1 MESKDMEM
9 TEEKQEKIWTD
20 KQNGSETADLENEVD
35 EITALKSEL
44 EKSQQESQKNYDLY
58 LRSLAE
64 LENFKKRTARD
75 KEEYSKFA
83 LLPLIQKLLPVVD
96 DLERALAQFNNSK
109 DLEGL
114 SKGVEIIARSL
125 QEIIKN
131 EGVEPIEALGKAFNP
146 QYHQPLI
153 VEESRYPQLFY
164 KGYTNKNNKEVIYQ
178 AAYSRGSKVVI
189 GIQNTHG
196 KTIQSH
202 KKSLN
207 KHYVGKIY
215 SQVNILGRQAR
226 DQ

>member
-9 TEEKQEKIWTD
+9 PEEKKEKIWTD
-20 KQNGSETADLENEVD
+20 EQNGSESTDLEIEVD

-44 EKSQQESQKNYDLY
+44 EKSREESRKHYGLY

-64 LENFKKRTARD
+64 LENYKKRAVRD
-75 KEEYSKFA
+75 REEYSKFA

-114 SKGVEIIARSL
+114 SKGVEIITRSL

-131 EGVEPIEALGKAFNP
+131 EGVEPIEALGQPFDP

-153 VEESRYPQLFY
+153 VEESDEHPENTIIEEFQT
-164 KGYTNKNNKEVIYQ
+164 GYILHGRVIRP
-178 AAYSRGSKVVI
+178 SLVKVSK
-189 GIQNTHG
+189 
-196 KTIQSH
+196 
-202 KKSLN
+202 
-207 KHYVGKIY
+207 
-215 SQVNILGRQAR
+215 
-226 DQ
+226 

>member
-131 EGVEPIEALGKAFNP
+131 EGVEPIEALGQDFDP

-153 VEESRYPQLFY
+153 VEESDEHPENTIIEEFQT
-164 KGYTNKNNKEVIYQ
+164 GYILHGRVIRP
-178 AAYSRGSKVVI
+178 SLVKVSK
-189 GIQNTHG
+189 
-196 KTIQSH
+196 
-202 KKSLN
+202 
-207 KHYVGKIY
+207 
-215 SQVNILGRQAR
+215 
-226 DQ
+226 

>member
-9 TEEKQEKIWTD
+9 QQENPGTEPV
-20 KQNGSETADLENEVD
+20 DLEIEVD

-64 LENFKKRTARD
+64 LENFKKRAARD

-83 LLPLIQKLLPVVD
+83 VLPLIQKLLPVID
-96 DLERALAQFNNSK
+96 DLERALAQFDNSK

-114 SKGVEIIARSL
+114 SKGVEMITRSL

-131 EGVEPIEALGKAFNP
+131 EGVEPIEALGQDFDP

-153 VEESRYPQLFY
+153 VEESGEHPENTIIEEFQT
-164 KGYTNKNNKEVIYQ
+164 GYILHGRVIRP
-178 AAYSRGSKVVI
+178 SLVKVSK
-189 GIQNTHG
+189 
-196 KTIQSH
+196 
-202 KKSLN
+202 
-207 KHYVGKIY
+207 
-215 SQVNILGRQAR
+215 
-226 DQ
+226 

>member
-9 TEEKQEKIWTD
+9 QQENPGTEPV
-20 KQNGSETADLENEVD
+20 DLEIEVD

-131 EGVEPIEALGKAFNP
+131 EGVEPIEALGQDFDP

-153 VEESRYPQLFY
+153 VEESDEHPENTIIEEFQT
-164 KGYTNKNNKEVIYQ
+164 GYILHGRVIRP
-178 AAYSRGSKVVI
+178 SLVKVSK
-189 GIQNTHG
+189 
-196 KTIQSH
+196 
-202 KKSLN
+202 
-207 KHYVGKIY
+207 
-215 SQVNILGRQAR
+215 
-226 DQ
+226 